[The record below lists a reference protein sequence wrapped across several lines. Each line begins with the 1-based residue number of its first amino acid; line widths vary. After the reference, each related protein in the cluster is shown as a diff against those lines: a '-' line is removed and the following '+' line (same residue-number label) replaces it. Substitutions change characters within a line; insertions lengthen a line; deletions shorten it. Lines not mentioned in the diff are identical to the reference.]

1 MKRKKRINI
10 ANIEQQ
16 SSGYEPPDL
25 EALNEIMK
33 DNVVMVSYLEEPISS
48 ELYSSTEQL
57 EKNNFEYGDSSSP
70 EPFLENYSD
79 IIIGL
84 RKDDCSATPSF
95 NEASEKVIQQSGFNT
110 IPFHK
115 FG

>member
-84 RKDDCSATPSF
+84 RKDDCSAGSVRSF
-95 NEASEKVIQQSGFNT
+95 AHICF
-110 IPFHK
+110 
-115 FG
+115 